1 MTLTAMMMAAGLAF
15 AVQDRPPA
23 QDPAADL
30 PDVEVSAL
38 RGTERQARSFVE
50 QISREPLGA
59 LSIARWMAPIC
70 ISTLN
75 LQERSAQAITAR
87 IEANALAAGVGVQR
101 PGCSPNI
108 TILAT
113 SDGAATAGDL
123 VATYRRRFIASNGP
137 TQGDARALRR
147 FAEAAV
153 PVRWWPISALTD
165 ERTGR
170 ILVPI
175 WGAPAPIS
183 NTPGEAYF
191 GQNRREALLTTLVIV
206 DLTRTGP
213 ISDTTLADY
222 LTMVVLANIDPDMRG
237 GAAPSIL
244 GLWDGDSPPDGLT
257 RWDRA
262 YLKALYEAP
271 VRLTGSALQLRS
283 LSQRTDMA
291 RIMARELAQAQ
302 PSP

>member
-1 MTLTAMMMAAGLAF
+1 MSVFAAIAATLALGGAS
-15 AVQDRPPA
+15 QEQEQER
-23 QDPAADL
+23 AADL
-30 PDVEVSAL
+30 PDIEVSAV
-38 RGTERQARSFVE
+38 RGTERQARTFVE
-50 QISREPLGA
+50 QVSREPLGA
-59 LSIARWMAPIC
+59 LSIARWMTPIC
-70 ISTLN
+70 VATVN
-75 LQERSAQAITAR
+75 LRDQSAQAITAR
-87 IEANALAAGVGVQR
+87 IEANAREAGVGVQA

-113 SDGAATAGDL
+113 SEGAATAGDL

-137 TQGDARALRR
+137 TQGDARALQR
-147 FAEAAV
+147 FAEADV

-175 WGAPAPIS
+175 WGAPAAVS
-183 NTPGEAYF
+183 NTPGEVYF

-206 DLTRTGP
+206 DLTRTGR
-213 ISDTTLADY
+213 ISDVTLADY
-222 LTMVVLANIDPDMRG
+222 LTMVVLANIDPERPG

-244 GLWDGDSPPDGLT
+244 GLWDGGTPPESLT

-283 LSQRTDMA
+283 LSQRTEMA
-291 RIMARELAQAQ
+291 RIMARELARDEA
-302 PSP
+302 SP

>member
-1 MTLTAMMMAAGLAF
+1 MTVFAAIAATLALGG
-15 AVQDRPPA
+15 ASQELDR
-23 QDPAADL
+23 AADL
-30 PDVEVSAL
+30 PDIEVSAV
-38 RGTERQARSFVE
+38 RGTERQARTFVE
-50 QISREPLGA
+50 QVSREPLGA
-59 LSIARWMAPIC
+59 LSIARWMTPIC
-70 ISTLN
+70 VATVN
-75 LQERSAQAITAR
+75 LRDQSAQAIRAR
-87 IEANALAAGVGVQR
+87 IESNAREAGVGVQA

-113 SDGAATAGDL
+113 SEGATTAGDL
-123 VATYRRRFIASNGP
+123 VASYRRRFIASNGP
-137 TQGDARALRR
+137 TQGDARALQR
-147 FAEAAV
+147 FAEAHV

-175 WGAPAPIS
+175 WGAPAAVS
-183 NTPGEAYF
+183 NTPGEVYF

-206 DLTRTGP
+206 DLTRTGR
-213 ISDTTLADY
+213 ISDVTLADY
-222 LTMVVLANIDPDMRG
+222 LTMVVLANIDPERRG

-244 GLWDGDSPPDGLT
+244 DLWEGGTPPESLT

-283 LSQRTDMA
+283 LSQRTEMA
-291 RIMARELAQAQ
+291 RIMARELARDEA
-302 PSP
+302 SP